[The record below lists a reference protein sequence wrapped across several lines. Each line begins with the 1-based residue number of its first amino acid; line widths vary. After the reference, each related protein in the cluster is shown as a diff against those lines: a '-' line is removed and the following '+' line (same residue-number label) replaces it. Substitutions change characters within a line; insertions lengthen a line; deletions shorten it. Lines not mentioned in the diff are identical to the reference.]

1 MIKKQHIAALLLA
14 VAAFL
19 LYLPSANFGFINFDE
34 HTVLLGQPQLYNEK
48 SFLSSLNHIL
58 FKSFPREEPLIL
70 RDITWAADSYIYGF
84 ENPFGYHFGNV
95 IFNSLNI
102 LLLFIF
108 LYLTTGR
115 FPIAFAVSALFA
127 ALPVHAEPV
136 CWIMGRKDVLVT
148 FFMLLGLIVQTLYL
162 QTSDSRKKRI
172 FYLAGILIV
181 AAALL
186 SKINELTFFVV
197 LIAQQFFYPY
207 LNGSYAPDAP
217 INIKIFLNI
226 LLRFLPHLLISLMIY
241 FWYKGILSEWG
252 VLDRGVDSS
261 SWNHLKNL
269 LLFIPLVM
277 GISFRLIL
285 IPSGHSVFYEF
296 PSIHKPLTQ
305 SEIALSILILI
316 SIIAITIF
324 WFIRRKDL
332 FFYWLVFFLLMIPY
346 MNIVYIGIWVANR
359 YVYFSSFCILVIL
372 AEAAKYLADR
382 NAYLKKAIML
392 AGVAYLCLNMVQT
405 WRYEQVWK
413 NDSDLWQYEA
423 NLPSPSLMAM
433 SSLANSYI
441 AAAEKTVDTAKKK
454 ELYTQADIW
463 LEKGFE
469 QFQRSGQ
476 RETTPHLFRLYYLK
490 GLLTQLRGENDD
502 TQMRYYKKAYE
513 LKPNIK
519 ENVRKMAEIHY
530 RRAIASDDAN
540 VRKDEAAMSLR
551 YFKKYIVLIRKEFHT
566 DKSLIGILQ
575 SYEDNFPFLNNEI
588 SAFRKEIS
596 EP

>member
-1 MIKKQHIAALLLA
+1 MIKKQHIAALVLA

-19 LYLPSANFGFINFDE
+19 LYLPSVNFGFINFDE
-34 HTVLLGQPQLYNEK
+34 HTVLLGQPQLYDEK

-84 ENPFGYHFGNV
+84 ENPFGYHFGNI

-102 LLLFIF
+102 LLLFVF
-108 LYLTTGR
+108 LHLTTGR
-115 FPIAFAVSALFA
+115 FPMSFAVSALFA

-136 CWIMGRKDVLVT
+136 CWVMGRKDVLVT
-148 FFMLLGLIVQTLYL
+148 FFMLSGLIAQTLYL

-172 FYLAGILIV
+172 FYLLGILIV

-186 SKINELTFFVV
+186 SKINALTFFAV
-197 LIAQQFFYPY
+197 LIAHQFFYPY
-207 LNGSYAPDAP
+207 LSSSYAPDAP
-217 INIKIFLNI
+217 INLKRFLNI
-226 LLRFLPHLLISLMIY
+226 LPRFLPHLLISLMIY

-261 SWNHLKNL
+261 SPNHLKNL

-277 GISFRLIL
+277 GIGFRLIL
-285 IPSGHSVFYEF
+285 IPSEHSVFYEF
-296 PSIHKPLTQ
+296 PSIHKPLNQ
-305 SEIALSILILI
+305 FEIAFSVLILI

-324 WFIRRKDL
+324 LFVRRKDL
-332 FFYWLVFFLLMIPY
+332 FFYWLAFFILMIPY
-346 MNIVYIGIWVANR
+346 MNIIYIGIWVANR

-372 AEAAKYLADR
+372 AETAGYLMYR
-382 NAYLKKAIML
+382 YHRLKNVIIFS
-392 AGVAYLCLNMVQT
+392 GIVYLCLNMVQT
-405 WRYEQVWK
+405 WQYEQVWE

-441 AAAEKTVDTAKKK
+441 IAAEKTVDTAKKK

-469 QFQRSGQ
+469 QFQHSGQ
-476 RETTPHLFRLYYLK
+476 KETAPHLFRLYYLK
-490 GLLTQLRGENDD
+490 GLLAQLRGENDD
-502 TQMRYYKKAYE
+502 VQMRYYKKAYE
-513 LKPNIK
+513 LKPDIK

-530 RRAIASDDAN
+530 RRAVASDDAD
-540 VRKDEAAMSLR
+540 VRKNEAAMSLT
-551 YFKKYIVLIRKEFHT
+551 YFKKYIVLMKKELQT
-566 DKSLIGILQ
+566 DKSVAGILQ
-575 SYEDNFPFLNNEI
+575 LYRKHFPFLE
-588 SAFRKEIS
+588 KEI
-596 EP
+596 PKL